1 MFYVYCRSYYPV
13 YEPAEGG
20 YYVYASEVSE
30 CAEFN
35 TLEDAYAEFID
46 SVAEAEKDGH
56 VVSSASWNCGFKTVD
71 GETYLDFPWVEYDKR
86 VISAMGL
93 CSLSVRINQKMSHM
107 RDIANL
113 WAWHGKSAI
122 ALE

>member
-20 YYVYASEVSE
+20 YYVCASEVSE

-46 SVAEAEKDGH
+46 SVAEAEKTGMLCPMLRGI
-56 VVSSASWNCGFKTVD
+56 VVSK
-71 GETYLDFPWVEYDKR
+71 L
-86 VISAMGL
+86 
-93 CSLSVRINQKMSHM
+93 
-107 RDIANL
+107 
-113 WAWHGKSAI
+113 
-122 ALE
+122 